1 MRFPSENFWLYII
14 LSSTRFLRPKADNN
28 IVDKI
33 QNKSNYKSPESRKIP
48 FKRNEIK
55 FTEIHP
61 MTFFN
66 LVVLKSLG
74 YGIINLSGKQTCVLP
89 AL

>member
-1 MRFPSENFWLYII
+1 
-14 LSSTRFLRPKADNN
+14 
-28 IVDKI
+28 
-33 QNKSNYKSPESRKIP
+33 
-48 FKRNEIK
+48 
-55 FTEIHP
+55 